1 MLLIQVTLFFAHH
14 VSNTVPLTGALPYD
28 KAEIINELDR
38 AIKELPEEKLKT
50 YRNRIW
56 HLCGWESKGTTNK
69 KMPAVWICSAGKCLF
84 APRKTAGAM
93 AKLFFVCSS
102 LVFAFADKTRAIAL
116 QQQLQIVDLMGDFFA
131 DVGVLNVHSVGAHF
145 HHLCG

>member
-1 MLLIQVTLFFAHH
+1 
-14 VSNTVPLTGALPYD
+14 
-28 KAEIINELDR
+28 
-38 AIKELPEEKLKT
+38 
-50 YRNRIW
+50 
-56 HLCGWESKGTTNK
+56 
-69 KMPAVWICSAGKCLF
+69 MPAVWICSAGKCLF

-116 QQQLQIVDLMGDFFA
+116 QQQLQIVDLTGDFFA

-145 HHLCG
+145 HHLRG